1 MINSF
6 VLAGKISGD
15 IKRIEMKSG
24 KVMCAFEFAAEYD
37 KGNGYTGR
45 SEHRCK
51 AFGNACSQLLES
63 IIGNGSSLVLQGCIE
78 TESYE
83 GKNGPAKS
91 NSFIV
96 QGFEILAGDDIPF

>member
-6 VLAGKISGD
+6 VLAGKVQGE
-15 IKRIEMKSG
+15 IKRIDLKSG

-37 KGNGYTGR
+37 KGNGYTGK

-51 AFGNACSQLLES
+51 AFGNCCQQILES
-63 IIGNGSSLVLQGCIE
+63 AIGQGTALVLQGSIE

-91 NSFIV
+91 NSFLV